1 MPDDVREKLEERLN
15 GGWEF
20 NPQLWADSK
29 QRHKRWDMA
38 KVFAKFDT
46 DADGY
51 LSLPELVRAFRAIG
65 LKKRRGDKGK
75 MDLAMFRSFDTVR

>member
-38 KVFAKFDT
+38 KVFAKFDM
-46 DADGY
+46 
-51 LSLPELVRAFRAIG
+51 SKVRASTCRKVG
-65 LKKRRGDKGK
+65 R
-75 MDLAMFRSFDTVR
+75 